1 MTTRDGKKLLHA
13 LDLSYDPE
21 AETFDIEQ
29 QQGLGQEE
37 PDQDDEGDKAADNIA
52 QAIRDAGLGDKLD
65 NAADKIAA
73 AIREAAR
80 ALSSNASAEHRRNK

>member
-1 MTTRDGKKLLHA
+1 
-13 LDLSYDPE
+13 
-21 AETFDIEQ
+21 
-29 QQGLGQEE
+29 
-37 PDQDDEGDKAADNIA
+37 
-52 QAIRDAGLGDKLD
+52 LGDKLD